1 MKAKHLNLRLLTLF
15 IVSNFLMLSCEESD
29 TIQDAE
35 QISVEET
42 LALVE
47 ADDISDEVNNII
59 DAYFAFEEGFASKE
73 SDENKTNTLDCLTK
87 TTETSGNSKTV
98 ILDFGEG
105 CALPNGNIL
114 SGKIILNYAKDIDV
128 HSLSVTY
135 TFEDFN
141 FNDRSIEGENSMVRI
156 RENEHGNPQSTLN
169 FNVKITWID
178 GEITTR
184 VGTKVREWVEGFDTW
199 NLGDNV
205 FLITGNW
212 TVTHIDS
219 TTSSANIIE
228 PLRREMACRFIVSG
242 IIELVKNEKS
252 GTLNFGDGTCDN
264 KGIYTNIDGE
274 EKEIIL
280 R

>member
-1 MKAKHLNLRLLTLF
+1 MKEKHLNLRLLTLF
-15 IVSNFLMLSCEESD
+15 FVSNFLMLSCEESD
-29 TIQDAE
+29 TIQHTE
-35 QISVEET
+35 QLTVEET
-42 LALVE
+42 LAFME

-59 DAYFAFEEGFASKE
+59 DSYFAFEEGFTSKE
-73 SDENKTNTLDCLTK
+73 SGENKYNPLDCLTK
-87 TTETSGNSKTV
+87 TTEISGNNKTV

-105 CALPNGNIL
+105 CTLPNGNIL

-141 FNDRSIEGENSMVRI
+141 FNDRSIEGENAMVRI
-156 RENEHGNPQSTLN
+156 RENEHGNPQSTLH
-169 FNVKITWID
+169 FNVKVTWID

-184 VGTKVREWVEGFDTW
+184 VGTKVREWVEGFNTRT
-199 NLGDNV
+199 LGDNV
-205 FLITGNW
+205 FLMTGNW
-212 TVTHIDS
+212 TVTHMDS

-228 PLRREMACRFIVSG
+228 PLRREMACRFVVRG
-242 IIELVKNEKS
+242 IIELVKNEKN

-264 KGIYTNIDGE
+264 KAVFTNEGGE